1 MATIHFILQGKGGVG
16 KSMIAALLYQAATAL
31 GKSVEAFDTDPI
43 NATLAGDEGF
53 TVTRIDVLDES
64 GAIDPRKFDELME
77 GLAFSQCEHVIVDNG
92 ASSFV
97 ELGNYIKT
105 GDMLK
110 TLQEGGDG
118 WSGHHVLLHTVITG
132 GQAFNDTIKGLHE
145 LTASFPN
152 QGVVVWVNPYFGK
165 PPKPEG
171 RSFGEFLSEKAPSIV
186 SVIELPGIDARTGG
200 VDLERVFLNHQTLAE
215 AIAAGNIGTKSR
227 LRAYWNTVRERIEES
242 RVL

>member
-43 NATLAGDEGF
+43 NATLAGYEGF

-110 TLQEGGDG
+110 TLQEGGPPREKDQPFSVDYILFLIMSMTCTVKVNIYIIVYTFAVHDG
-118 WSGHHVLLHTVITG
+118 AFLH
-132 GQAFNDTIKGLHE
+132 
-145 LTASFPN
+145 
-152 QGVVVWVNPYFGK
+152 
-165 PPKPEG
+165 
-171 RSFGEFLSEKAPSIV
+171 
-186 SVIELPGIDARTGG
+186 
-200 VDLERVFLNHQTLAE
+200 LADF
-215 AIAAGNIGTKSR
+215 SP
-227 LRAYWNTVRERIEES
+227 L
-242 RVL
+242 